1 MESGQALQ
9 ASLLRSSDQTYAP
22 KRNMLLRLIR
32 AAQPIT
38 RTDIGDRLKIDK
50 STVTEVVR
58 PLIDRGILREDV
70 LEPGTPGR
78 RPRAL
83 TFSAEDDY
91 FVGVNLGV
99 RHTQVGVTNLSGD
112 ISHDDEFETPSDAGR
127 ALR

>member
-9 ASLLRSSDQTYAP
+9 ASLLRSSDLNFAP

-38 RTDIGDRLKIDK
+38 RTDIADRLKIDK

-70 LEPGTPGR
+70 LEQGGPGPRHRAVENELPIHRVNPLGGAR
-78 RPRAL
+78 RPLWTGGKALSNRA
-83 TFSAEDDY
+83 
-91 FVGVNLGV
+91 V
-99 RHTQVGVTNLSGD
+99 
-112 ISHDDEFETPSDAGR
+112 
-127 ALR
+127 